1 MTTVVVLNAFVT
13 NAGREGE
20 SGVSPADKQQTSE
33 EDDLWLG
40 QITCEVT
47 LRFSRLRG

>member
-20 SGVSPADKQQTSE
+20 SGVSPAGKQQTNE
-33 EDDLWLG
+33 EDDLWPG
-40 QITCEVT
+40 RISCEVT
-47 LRFSRLRG
+47 LRFARLRG